1 MYGTTLQTLFL
12 DPSPPRGAALKRG
25 TSSSPHATIPL
36 SAVSHTVCLFLLFPS
51 HITRT
56 RQTQRTLH
64 PNPQAKT
71 QATAQSN
78 ASPSK
83 SRTIHVSQPRRSRNV
98 SQSHS
103 FTSPVFSNRTMDI
116 HTHTVKT
123 LVTTADQTRPTP
135 FCYLPPF
142 PSPLSLSFSLH
153 SIGAKLFMHAC
164 TNLSLS
170 HTHTPC
176 IACATHTHTTQSNHP
191 SAHVLGKSRF
201 RPASAYR
208 DQAASTKRLI
218 TFLLSRFNAYT
229 AYARMPT
236 YTPGSLVLV
245 VWRV

>member
-170 HTHTPC
+170 HTYTLHC
-176 IACATHTHTTQSNHP
+176 MCHTHTHHPIQSPKCPCSRKIKIPP
-191 SAHVLGKSRF
+191 SQR
-201 RPASAYR
+201 
-208 DQAASTKRLI
+208 
-218 TFLLSRFNAYT
+218 LSR
-229 AYARMPT
+229 
-236 YTPGSLVLV
+236 SS
-245 VWRV
+245 RVN